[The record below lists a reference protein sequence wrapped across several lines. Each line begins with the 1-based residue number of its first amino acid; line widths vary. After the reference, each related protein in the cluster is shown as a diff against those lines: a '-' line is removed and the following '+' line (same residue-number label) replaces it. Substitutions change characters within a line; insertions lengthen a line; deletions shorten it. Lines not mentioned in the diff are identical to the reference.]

1 MDISAY
7 GPTYGGDRLDWSL
20 VNLVTLLNYYTNIL
34 YIDEM
39 IRKLITTIWTTPL
52 IMLQIS

>member
-7 GPTYGGDRLDWSL
+7 GPTYGGNHLDWSL
-20 VNLVTLLNYYTNIL
+20 VNLVTLLNYSTNIL

-52 IMLQIS
+52 IP

>member
-7 GPTYGGDRLDWSL
+7 GPTYGGDRLDSSL
-20 VNLVTLLNYYTNIL
+20 VNWVTLLNYSTNIL

-39 IRKLITTIWTTPL
+39 IRKLITTIWTTPM